1 VCAGTAVRA
10 YYLRMAGRRV
20 LLLPLLALLAAC
32 ESNTPPPSPSP
43 GPDPGGQTITGRER
57 LGWDQTAATFAE
69 LATFRYAIYVDDI
82 RSVVAGVSCEATAGP
97 AGFACSG
104 QLPPMNPGS
113 HVLEVAAF
121 YESNGIVESPRSAPL
136 RVTVAG
142 ATAPAN
148 GVQAPP
154 PPPLA
159 PGEII
164 TTSDGVRL
172 EATVTV
178 DGLQDV
184 VDLTVLPGGTLLVAE
199 RAGAIAVGPA
209 DAGVTPL
216 RLSTGASLMSV
227 DAAPDFTANGHLFV
241 VHEESGAL
249 RLTRYRLIGTQ
260 LAERVR
266 VIRDVPSG
274 REAASSVRSGP
285 DLKLYAAFGS
295 DGDVRASTR
304 PSEWRGKILRLN
316 PDGSTPDDQPAA
328 SPVHWDGLAVP
339 RGMAWSSAGVLW
351 LVERGH
357 DGIERLR
364 AIGAE
369 GNRPRRAG
377 LRASYVLPGDP
388 GATTLAFHHGGA
400 PQAFAG
406 DLFVAARRGGYLLRI
421 QFEDPSASTV
431 MTSEKLLEG
440 RVGEVRAVRIGADG
454 AIYVATPSTVWKLS
468 VQR

>member
-1 VCAGTAVRA
+1 
-10 YYLRMAGRRV
+10 MAGRRV
-20 LLLPLLALLAAC
+20 LLLPLLALLAGC

-121 YESNGIVESPRSAPL
+121 YESNGIVESARSAPL

-148 GVQAPP
+148 GVQVSP

-199 RAGAIAVGPA
+199 RAGAIAVLLADPA
-209 DAGVTPL
+209 SDAFRASAGAPL
-216 RLSTGASLMSV
+216 LSVAAS
-227 DAAPDFTANGHLFV
+227 PDFSESGHVFV
-241 VHEESGAL
+241 VHDESGTH
-249 RLTRYRLIGTQ
+249 RLTRYRLTGSQ
-260 LAERVR
+260 LVERLR
-266 VIRDVPSG
+266 VIRDIPSG
-274 REAASSVRSGP
+274 ADPSAAVRFGP
-285 DLKLYAAFGS
+285 DLKLYAAFDANGS
-295 DGDVRASTR
+295 HTAATT
-304 PSEWRGKILRLN
+304 PSDWRGKILRLN
-316 PDGSTPDDQPAA
+316 ADGSTPEDQPSA
-328 SPVHWDGLAVP
+328 SPVHWQGLASP
-339 RGMAWSSAGVLW
+339 RSLDWSPEGVLW
-351 LVERGH
+351 MVERGH
-357 DGIERLR
+357 DGVERLR
-364 AIGAE
+364 GISTE

-377 LRASYVLPGDP
+377 LRASYVLPGNP
-388 GATTLAFHHGGA
+388 GATSLAFHDGEATEPFG
-400 PQAFAG
+400 G
-406 DLFVAARRGGYLLRI
+406 DLFVAARKGGYLLRVR
-421 QFEDPSASTV
+421 FERGTPASV

-440 RVGEVRAVRIGADG
+440 RLGELRAVAVDRDG
-454 AIYVATPSTVWKLS
+454 GVLVATPSAVWKLS
-468 VQR
+468 VLR